1 MTLDEMVEDL
11 RADAEDIASD
21 LEGIPPEETVTGQAA
36 QTLEEFGAALAQIR
50 DGAAEAAEI
59 ARATLALERA
69 LKPIGGAEDTIR
81 GLLKPR
87 HG

>member
-50 DGAAEAAEI
+50 DGAAEAVEI
-59 ARATLALERA
+59 ARAALALEKP

-87 HG
+87 HV

>member
-50 DGAAEAAEI
+50 DGAAEPAEI
-59 ARATLALERA
+59 AGAALALAEP
-69 LKPIGGAEDTIR
+69 LKPIGGAEETIQ